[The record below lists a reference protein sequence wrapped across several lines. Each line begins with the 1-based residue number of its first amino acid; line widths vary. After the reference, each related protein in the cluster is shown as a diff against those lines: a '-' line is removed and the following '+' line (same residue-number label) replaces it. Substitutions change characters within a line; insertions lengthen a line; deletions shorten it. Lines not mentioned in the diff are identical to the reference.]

1 MRAVVL
7 GARGQVGHAL
17 VPMLGESA
25 LAITKDTFDYTQL
38 SAIEKTLDT
47 IAAAFNPEIIINL
60 AAYTNVEQSE
70 VDKDLATTVNAT
82 APKAIAQWCNTHR
95 VPIIQTSTDYVF
107 DGQKNAPY
115 TERDDTNPLNH
126 YGISK
131 LAGERAVLE
140 SGAKALVL
148 RLSWV
153 YSITHAHSFVRKI
166 MARAATDKK
175 LSIVADQIGSPTHAK
190 DAAYVIAQMLKK
202 LPAAGIYHATP
213 TGHTSWH
220 GFACAIMQEA
230 GIELESITPT
240 LTSEFAAKAQRP
252 ANSRLDSSKLAKLG
266 IAIPHWREGLK
277 EAMSKPTL

>member
-1 MRAVVL
+1 MRALIL

-17 VPMLGESA
+17 CPILGANA
-25 LAITKDTFDYTQL
+25 LPITKDQFDFTQL
-38 SAIEKTLDT
+38 STIPATLDK
-47 IAAAFNPEIIINL
+47 IASEFNPEIIINL

-82 APKAIAQWCNTHR
+82 AVGEIAKWCNTHR

-107 DGQKNAPY
+107 DGQKQTPY
-115 TERDDTNPLNH
+115 TERDETNPLNH
-126 YGISK
+126 YGRSK
-131 LAGERAVLE
+131 LAGEQAVLE
-140 SGAKALVL
+140 SGAKSIVL

-175 LSIVADQIGSPTHAK
+175 LSVVADQIGSPTHAK
-190 DAAYVIAQMLKK
+190 DAAKVIARLLEK

-213 TGHTSWH
+213 QGFTSWH
-220 GFACAIMQEA
+220 GFTCAIMSQA

-240 LTSEFAAKAQRP
+240 LTHEFPAKAQRP

-277 EAMSKPTL
+277 EAMKKS